1 MGMGV
6 ETVARRTQR
15 PAGLDA
21 RTGCEAFQATAAA
34 HPDRPAI
41 RTRGDDFTCTWAEYA
56 ARVEAIAA
64 GLAAHGVRRGDSVA
78 LMLMNRPEFHF
89 ADAAVMHLGAT
100 PFSIYNTYT
109 EEQIAHLVRDS
120 ASRLVITE
128 QVHADKILAVRD
140 AVEGV
145 EEVILVDGE
154 PPAGAIS
161 LDQLAEDAAGDFDF
175 EAAWRAVQPADVLT
189 LIYTSGTTGPPK
201 GVQITHANICGTV
214 RSYDELIQFPD
225 GGRIVSYLPMA
236 HVAERNVSHY
246 LPMLCGF
253 TITCCPDAREVMEY
267 LPEVR
272 PTWFFAVPRI
282 WEKLKAG
289 LEQTLAAAPEK
300 ERAAMQEALRAAL
313 EKVRLEQ
320 RGEVVPDQLA
330 ARVAQAD
337 DQVFSKF
344 RKRLGLDQV
353 EACNVGAAPT
363 APEVIEFFHALGI
376 PLSELWG
383 MSETTGAGTCNPPE
397 RIKIGTIGPPAPGV
411 EVKLAEDGEIMIK
424 GPVVMK
430 GYRNLPEKTAEAFTE
445 DGFLLTGDIG
455 EFDEDGY
462 LRIVDRKKELI
473 ITAQGKNLSPANIE
487 ARLKQIPLV
496 SQAVAIG
503 DGRKY
508 ISALLTL
515 DEEAAAAW
523 AREHGI
529 DADPATLAS
538 SEELVAEVQRGLD
551 VANQD
556 LARVE
561 QVKRFVVLPDWEPG
575 GDELTP
581 TMKLKRK
588 PIAEKYAS
596 QIEALYDG

>member
-1 MGMGV
+1 MGV
-6 ETVARRTQR
+6 ETVARNTQR

-21 RTGCEAFQATAAA
+21 RTACEAFQATAAA

-128 QVHADKILAVRD
+128 QAHADKILAVRE
-140 AVEGV
+140 AVEGL
-145 EEVILVDGE
+145 EEVVLVDGE
-154 PPAGAIS
+154 PSAGAIS
-161 LDQLAEDAAGDFDF
+161 LDQLAEDAAGGFDF
-175 EAAWRAVQPADVLT
+175 EAAWREVQPADVLT

-201 GVQITHANICGTV
+201 GVQITHSNICMTV

-282 WEKLKAG
+282 WEKLKGG
-289 LEQTLAAAPEK
+289 LEQVIAAAPETD
-300 ERAAMQEALRAAL
+300 RVAMQEALGAAL

-320 RGEVVPDQLA
+320 RGEAVPDQLA
-330 ARVAQAD
+330 AAGGQGRRSGLLEVPQAPRPRPGGGLQRRRRPDRAGGDRVLP
-337 DQVFSKF
+337 
-344 RKRLGLDQV
+344 RPRH
-353 EACNVGAAPT
+353 P
-363 APEVIEFFHALGI
+363 ALG
-376 PLSELWG
+376 
-383 MSETTGAGTCNPPE
+383 A
-397 RIKIGTIGPPAPGV
+397 V
-411 EVKLAEDGEIMIK
+411 
-424 GPVVMK
+424 
-430 GYRNLPEKTAEAFTE
+430 
-445 DGFLLTGDIG
+445 GD
-455 EFDEDGY
+455 
-462 LRIVDRKKELI
+462 V
-473 ITAQGKNLSPANIE
+473 
-487 ARLKQIPLV
+487 
-496 SQAVAIG
+496 
-503 DGRKY
+503 
-508 ISALLTL
+508 
-515 DEEAAAAW
+515 
-523 AREHGI
+523 
-529 DADPATLAS
+529 
-538 SEELVAEVQRGLD
+538 
-551 VANQD
+551 
-556 LARVE
+556 
-561 QVKRFVVLPDWEPG
+561 
-575 GDELTP
+575 
-581 TMKLKRK
+581 
-588 PIAEKYAS
+588 
-596 QIEALYDG
+596 